1 MITENTRKRGWVK
14 NAIIIFLVIMLIL
27 TFFSNTIMNYSLP
40 EVAAQYA
47 QPGTITTKVRATA
60 PIESNQSFEVSID
73 ESRIVKAVNVKNG
86 DTIEAGQTLF
96 TLEDTESNE
105 LTQAQKTLDE
115 LNLAYEKALLS
126 LIDPNYSQENQSI
139 KELKEDL
146 EEAIAERDR
155 ISDKEAVLSNAKQ
168 AVKKAQSIV
177 DDLTAS
183 SENLQDQLSSAND
196 DSSYTSEQFAITS
209 AENALEA
216 AEQRKAAI
224 ESQIS
229 SSGSSDSE
237 VISLERSL
245 ESLNLELSYLQK
257 DYQDAQAAQSNASM
271 LYSRYQSLL
280 SQANNAKAMLDSLTA
295 SGTASDAEIA
305 AATQNYESMQA
316 AADAAYQEYQSA
328 NSNSSDLTSLQHQI
342 DKMNMQIRQTQED
355 LERARQEYNQSNALM
370 AQLDG
375 ASRDVE
381 NAKLMLQGAKNA
393 LANAKNNKT
402 ASLKSQLD
410 SVNAQLKSANQAL
423 LDAKEKQTDAELDS
437 TLTLEQANENI
448 KNIQRNLQDQYIA
461 LSQKQETDDL
471 QQSLEELDLDAQR
484 KEIAKQEELIEK
496 LKSNSSEKEITAKYA
511 GIITS
516 IAVVAGDTTTPGS
529 ALGIIEVVE
538 KGYTAQI
545 SVTTEQARLIKVGDP
560 AEIQNLWYSDAKA
573 NVTAIKND
581 PANPGKSKLVE
592 LTVTGDVAV
601 GQQLSFSIGE
611 RGSEYEIVVPNSAVR
626 EDNNGKFILVVESKS
641 SPLGTRYTASR
652 VDVQVLASDDNNSAI
667 SGGLYGYE
675 FVITT
680 SNKPVQAGELVRL
693 PEA

>member
-73 ESRIVKAVNVKNG
+73 ESRIVKTVNVKNG

-328 NSNSSDLTSLQHQI
+328 NSSSSDLTSLQHQI